1 MSLDHVLAG
10 KRLVVCVGPGGVG
23 KTTVSAAIGLA
34 AARAGRKAFV
44 LTIDPAKRLADA
56 LGLDGLDDTTRR
68 VPTERVGTDTGDGEL
83 YAAMVDTGS
92 SFDAL
97 IERITEEGP
106 TRQRIFDNR
115 VYQAVS
121 RSLARSHAYVA
132 MERLYH
138 AVTAEGHDLVVLD
151 TPPARNAI
159 DILDAPRQLARFLDS
174 AVVEWFL
181 PGTTDEGP
189 KSLGARILARGGQMA
204 KGLLKRVTGEQLF
217 DGILGFLAA
226 FAELRQGFQERAE
239 AVDEILRESTT
250 AYILVSSGSPSA
262 VDDAAWLRDD
272 LRTRD
277 IEVDAVVF
285 NASYVPVDPDA
296 PQRIRTSVPALAAGA
311 SPLQQTL
318 RALRADAAHT
328 NAVIETIVA
337 GLRAELSSRTAVI
350 RTPRFAEEVRDLPQ
364 LAALADMLRRP
375 GQLA

>member
-1 MSLDHVLAG
+1 MSLDDVLAG

-68 VPTERVGTDTGDGEL
+68 VPTERVGTDEGQL
-83 YAAMVDTGS
+83 HAAMVDTGS

-97 IERITEEGP
+97 IERITEDGP
-106 TRQRIFDNR
+106 ARQRIFDNR

-138 AVTAEGHDLVVLD
+138 ALTAESFDLVVLD

-181 PGTTDEGP
+181 PGTTDDAP
-189 KSLGARILARGGQMA
+189 KGLGARILARGGQMA
-204 KGLLKRVTGEQLF
+204 KGLLKRVTGQELF

-226 FAELRQGFQERAE
+226 FAELREGFQARAE
-239 AVDEILRESTT
+239 AVDAILRESST
-250 AYILVSSGSPSA
+250 AYVLVSSGNPSA

-272 LRTRD
+272 LRARD

-296 PQRIRTSVPALAAGA
+296 PQRIRTSLPQASDP
-311 SPLQQTL
+311 SPLSQTL
-318 RALRADAAHT
+318 RGLRAKAAKG
-328 NAVIETIVA
+328 NRAIEAIVA
-337 GLRAELSSRTAVI
+337 GLRAELSEDTHVI

-375 GQLA
+375 GRHG

>member
-1 MSLDHVLAG
+1 MSLDDVLAG

-68 VPTERVGTDTGDGEL
+68 VPTERVGTEDGEL

-97 IERITEEGP
+97 IERITADGP

-138 AVTAEGHDLVVLD
+138 AVTVESHDLVVLD

-181 PGTTDEGP
+181 PGTTEGP
-189 KSLGARILARGGQMA
+189 KGLGARLLARGGQMA
-204 KGLLKRVTGEQLF
+204 KGLLKRVTGEELL

-226 FAELRQGFQERAE
+226 FAELRQGFQARAE
-239 AVDEILRESTT
+239 AVDRILRESST
-250 AYILVSSGSPSA
+250 AYILVSSGNPSA

-272 LRTRD
+272 LRARD

-296 PQRIRTSVPALAAGA
+296 PDRIRTSVPAVSTDATELGR
-311 SPLQQTL
+311 TL
-318 RALRADAAHT
+318 RSLRADAAHT
-328 NAVIETIVA
+328 NAVIDTIVA
-337 GLRAELSSRTAVI
+337 GLRAELAASTSVI
-350 RTPRFAEEVRDLPQ
+350 RTPRFAEEVRDLPR

-375 GQLA
+375 GRAV